1 MKLSKPGF
9 WEKKNSIIS
18 ILLLPISL
26 LFQVLYSIKKII
38 IKKKTFSI
46 PIICVGNIYVGGTGK
61 TPLAIKIFKGL
72 SKTNIKP
79 IIVKKF
85 YNDQKD
91 EAQLIKEKTGNIIQ
105 NKSRAKAIKS
115 AIEQNFDLVILDDGF
130 QDKSIEKSLNILCF
144 NSEQLIGNG
153 FTLPSG
159 PLREPFSAIEKS
171 QIIIINGSCDEK
183 FEKKIYDNSHEN
195 VKIFYTKYLP
205 LNVKKL
211 SNMDLL
217 AFAGIGNPENFF
229 KLLTNYNLK
238 LKKKI
243 SYPDHY
249 EYKKKDVEYL
259 LALSKKNNLRIVT
272 TEKDFSRLNQLGL
285 SEGISCLSV
294 ELGIQDE
301 EEFFNEIRKYIK

>member
-1 MKLSKPGF
+1 M
-9 WEKKNSIIS
+9 
-18 ILLLPISL
+18 
-26 LFQVLYSIKKII
+26 
-38 IKKKTFSI
+38 
-46 PIICVGNIYVGGTGK
+46 
-61 TPLAIKIFKGL
+61 
-72 SKTNIKP
+72 
-79 IIVKKF
+79 
-85 YNDQKD
+85 
-91 EAQLIKEKTGNIIQ
+91 
-105 NKSRAKAIKS
+105 
-115 AIEQNFDLVILDDGF
+115 
-130 QDKSIEKSLNILCF
+130 CF